1 MGNSTPAFKM
11 QCCIEAKKETY
22 IGSVGPLKRGTQSSE
37 YVQVIWW
44 KGLEKVAQV
53 QNTGEGIMVDGTCHI
68 YIWRKLK
75 TGCLK
80 IGSERQLG

>member
-1 MGNSTPAFKM
+1 MGNSTAAFKI

-44 KGLEKVAQV
+44 KGSGEGDTV
-53 QNTGEGIMVDGTCHI
+53 QNTEEGIMVDGTCHI
-68 YIWRKLK
+68 YMAYIENWLSKNRK
-75 TGCLK
+75 
-80 IGSERQLG
+80 